1 MWLLSICIERK
12 KDKEWNKQRKE
23 KKRKEKE
30 EREKQRKKE
39 ILTDTKK
46 NIETEINFC
55 FNLQRVNVGNK
66 WINVRE
72 IKRKMQW
79 RENERQHTDNLG
91 RFFLHVSAHSRWET
105 FF

>member
-1 MWLLSICIERK
+1 MGKIV
-12 KDKEWNKQRKE
+12 
-23 KKRKEKE
+23 KKR
-30 EREKQRKKE
+30 
-39 ILTDTKK
+39 
-46 NIETEINFC
+46 
-55 FNLQRVNVGNK
+55 
-66 WINVRE
+66 INVRE

>member
-1 MWLLSICIERK
+1 MLSICIERN

-23 KKRKEKE
+23 R
-30 EREKQRKKE
+30 EREGKKE

-66 WINVRE
+66 WIDERDS
-72 IKRKMQW
+72 IKQKRK
-79 RENERQHTDNLG
+79 NEKVINKWG
-91 RFFLHVSAHSRWET
+91 K
-105 FF
+105 